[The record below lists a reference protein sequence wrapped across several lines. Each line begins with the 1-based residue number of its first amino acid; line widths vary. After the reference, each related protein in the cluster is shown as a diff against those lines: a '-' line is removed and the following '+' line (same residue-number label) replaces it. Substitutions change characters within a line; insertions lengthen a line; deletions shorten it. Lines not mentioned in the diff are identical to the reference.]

1 MHRLP
6 ALLLLCAGCVSVQ
19 AQPAYDYAHLQ
30 REQLGRGFIA
40 VRDEQSDSV
49 VFSWRLLKSDT
60 ADVSFNVLKDGK
72 RLNEKEITRST
83 FFKTIDRDFT
93 SATLSHY
100 TLQCVDGKSHEP
112 SSELHPLTA
121 SNPQADYLCIPLDK
135 PSDGF
140 TPDGRRFGYLANDAS
155 VGDADGDGEYEV
167 FLKWEPT
174 NAHDNSHD
182 GYTGNVLF
190 DCYRLSGERLW
201 RIDLGRNIRAGAH
214 YTQFMVYDLD
224 GDGRAEVVMKTADG
238 TRDGV
243 GQCIGDSTANY
254 VGQTG
259 RAQGRIL
266 EGPEYLSV
274 FDGLT
279 GRNLY
284 TTDYVPPR
292 GNLADWGDTYGN
304 RSERYLACIAYLDGH
319 HPSVVMCRGYYTR
332 TVLAAWD
339 WDGQTL
345 QQRWVF
351 DTDDPR
357 WRGYAGQGNHNL
369 RVADVDADGCD
380 EITYGSMAIDNDG
393 TGLYNTRMGHGDA
406 LHLMPFYPDST
417 TLQVWDVHENRR
429 DGSTLRD
436 ARTGRIIFQ
445 LKSNTDVGRGMA
457 ADIDP
462 TSPGVEM
469 WSSTAVASAMS
480 GAKSLPSGYASPST
494 LPFGGTA
501 TCSVKCLTTNALAST
516 TGRSNSQCPSKFFR
530 PMAGSTTARRA
541 IPACR
546 PTFSATGAK
555 RSSSAQPTVANFAS
569 ILQPIRRCTAFPVSW
584 KTYPTVSPLPPR
596 MSATTNRPKQAFIL
610 ENNELPANHRPIL

>member
-60 ADVSFNVLKDGK
+60 ADVLFNILKDGK

-83 FFKTIDRDFT
+83 FFKTIDLDFT

-182 GYTGNVLF
+182 GYTGNVLL

-393 TGLYNTRMGHGDA
+393 TGLYNTLMGHGDA

-469 WSSTAVASAMS
+469 WSSDSRGLRNVRGEVIAERV
-480 GAKSLPSGYASPST
+480 
-494 LPFGGTA
+494 
-501 TCSVKCLTTNALAST
+501 
-516 TGRSNSQCPSKFFR
+516 R
-530 PMAGSTTARRA
+530 
-541 IPACR
+541 IPI
-546 PTFSATGAK
+546 
-555 RSSSAQPTVANFAS
+555 NFAVWWDGDLLREMLDHERIS
-569 ILQPIRRCTAFPVSW
+569 KYDWTKQQSEPLKVFSPDGRFNNGSKSNPCLSADLLGDWREEVIVRTADSRELRIYTTTHPTLHRIPCLMEDIPYRLSVATENVGYNQPPETGF
-584 KTYPTVSPLPPR
+584 YLG
-596 MSATTNRPKQAFIL
+596 KQ
-610 ENNELPANHRPIL
+610 